1 MAIADVMRALRTMK
15 EEGSLSEFMLYGSVA
30 AMVHTRPFFTNDVDI
45 AIVVDS
51 DVEFI
56 SVFNRLSDFGKV
68 SGHAIEI
75 DGTQAEIFPVD
86 ISPVIQDAVETAMSR
101 KVEGFYVKVA
111 GPEHLVL
118 EALRVGRP
126 QDQARV
132 LMLDNAIDHD
142 VMRSALLR
150 LDEDGTLER
159 NYREITGK
167 AP

>member
-15 EEGSLSEFMLYGSVA
+15 DEGSLSEFMLYGSVA

-45 AIVVDS
+45 AVVVNS
-51 DVEFI
+51 DEEFAN
-56 SVFNRLSDFGKV
+56 VFNRLADFGQV
-68 SGHAIEI
+68 EGHAIKI
-75 DGTQAEIFPVD
+75 GGTLAEIFPAD
-86 ISPVIQDAVETAMSR
+86 ISPVIQDAIEAALSR

-132 LMLDNAIDHD
+132 LMLDNALDYD
-142 VMRSALLR
+142 VLRAALLR

-159 NYREITGK
+159 NFREITGK
-167 AP
+167 TP